1 MGLAAFAIVLLLT
14 SIALPVV
21 ASASEIRSG
30 SSVDVGAN
38 DRITEDL
45 YSSAGSVTISGTVTR
60 DASIAAGRARI
71 DGTVEGSV
79 MLGAGRADV
88 PGTIGGSLRIAGGVV
103 EVGGDVDGD
112 LVVLGGRVTVPSG
125 GSIGGDVILAGG
137 IVNLQGDIAGD
148 IRGIAIS
155 TTIAG
160 IVGGDV
166 EIESSRVSVPGTA
179 RIAGDLRYLTAANPS
194 VSVAANIAGTTERVA
209 QVPWESSTGGASRPF
224 GPLLRTVW
232 ALVAGVVIIALA
244 PRLADV
250 IGRSARAVPRAMG
263 VGLIALIVI
272 RRNRNPDRLDDRCPD
287 RADRPRTV
295 RCPALSQPGVRRTRD
310 RPLHPS
316 RPMERWQ
323 PWISFPRDDD
333 RRHHP
338 GRAEFH
344 SASVCE
350 RRDRYSR
357 HHVGR
362 WCSLDGPGRDGID
375 VTTRWITRANCL
387 LHGQEHVQRPRL
399 AGVSAG
405 PRIRLFPPSDRRGRS
420 R

>member
-30 SSVDVGAN
+30 ASVDVGAN
-38 DRITEDL
+38 DLITEDL

-194 VSVAANIAGTTERVA
+194 VSAAADIAGTTERVA

-232 ALVAGVVIIALA
+232 ALIAGVVIIALA
-244 PRLADV
+244 PRLADATGHS
-250 IGRSARAVPRAMG
+250 GRSVPRAMG

-272 RRNRNPDRLDDRCPD
+272 PVVTGILIVSTIGVPIGLIVLGLFVALLYLSQVFAGLAIGRFILPDRWNDGSRGFHFL
-287 RADRPRTV
+287 AMTIGV
-295 RCPALSQPGVRRTRD
+295 IILAALNFI
-310 RPLHPS
+310 PLP
-316 RPMERWQ
+316 
-323 PWISFPRDDD
+323 F
-333 RRHHP
+333 
-338 GRAEFH
+338 
-344 SASVCE
+344 
-350 RRDRYSR
+350 
-357 HHVGR
+357 
-362 WCSLDGPGRDGID
+362 
-375 VTTRWITRANCL
+375 
-387 LHGQEHVQRPRL
+387 
-399 AGVSAG
+399 VSAVIAIAVTMWG
-405 PRIRLFPPSDRRGRS
+405 VGAALMVLAETGSTLQPAG
-420 R
+420 